1 MTSPTRISDVVN
13 NFLEERKKEVTKD
26 LSFQYS
32 EGRRFTLITD
42 EWSASNGP
50 RYVNIIL
57 KSESTTN
64 LGLVRVLGSLTSSAI
79 VTILSN
85 KLKQFHVDLKNIVA
99 ITSDGCSTMVKVG
112 KDLLASHGVFQQICL
127 AHGIHLAATD
137 IIYNKKTGFGYTNS
151 EIIEEIV
158 DELDRDDDAGDTGT
172 ASDDPTFILNN
183 FEQEM
188 IVEDEEP
195 DKEANE
201 EDLGERYL
209 VMTEPEDEVVD
220 ILSEFS
226 STLDKA
232 RGIYNFYRYDRRNQI
247 LQVKI
252 LLKYD

>member
-26 LSFQYS
+26 LSLQYS

-85 KLKQFHVDLKNIVA
+85 KLKQFHVDIKNIVA

-137 IIYNKKTGFGYTNS
+137 VIYNKKTGSGNTNL
-151 EIIEEIV
+151 EIMEEIV
-158 DELDRDDDAGDTGT
+158 DELDRDDDAGDTG
-172 ASDDPTFILNN
+172 ASSDDPAFILNN
-183 FEQEM
+183 LDQEM
-188 IVEDEEP
+188 IVEDEE
-195 DKEANE
+195 ANE
-201 EDLGERYL
+201 DDLGERYF

-220 ILSEFS
+220 ILKEFS

-232 RGIYNFYRYDRRNQI
+232 RGIYNFYRYDRRNQV

-252 LLKYD
+252 LPKKYD

>member
-26 LSFQYS
+26 LSLQYS

-127 AHGIHLAATD
+127 AHDDAVTD
-137 IIYNKKTGFGYTNS
+137 IIYDKKTGLGNTNS
-151 EIIEEIV
+151 EIMEEII
-158 DELDRDDDAGDTGT
+158 DELDRDDDAGDPGT
-172 ASDDPTFILNN
+172 ASDDPTFLLNN
-183 FEQEM
+183 LEQEM
-188 IVEDEEP
+188 IVEDEE
-195 DKEANE
+195 AN